1 MPSMSHENV
10 LRSEEA
16 GNKTICYACGKQLE
30 ENKPYASMG
39 GNIEPYIPANL
50 YHIRCIPTVKPV
62 DDTEQKCYAVVFM
75 NYYPLEVDSLWKTR
89 ESAKKHI
96 QELTNPD
103 NWDICE
109 MEIRAS

>member
-1 MPSMSHENV
+1 MADTLDLM
-10 LRSEEA
+10 RARGAAREA
-16 GNKTICYACGKQLE
+16 ICSTCNQPIADGQMYG
-30 ENKPYASMG
+30 SMG

-89 ESAKKHI
+89 EGAKKRI
-96 QELTNPD
+96 QELTNSGD
-103 NWDICE
+103 WDICE
-109 MEIRAS
+109 MEIRGS